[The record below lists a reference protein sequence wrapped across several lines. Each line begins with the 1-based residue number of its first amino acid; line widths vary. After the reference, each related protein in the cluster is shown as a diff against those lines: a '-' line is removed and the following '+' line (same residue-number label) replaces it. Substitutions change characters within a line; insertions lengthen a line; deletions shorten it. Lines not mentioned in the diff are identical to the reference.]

1 MAENDMTLTMR
12 IKSVF
17 DGAGSKEAAAATEDL
32 AKKANDAGKSA
43 KGLSDNTSK
52 MGQSVGKAAEL
63 TGNLSNAL
71 GHGGKEAQQMGA
83 AMRVLNAVLQGSS
96 GGLMGLATLAIGAGV
111 AAWVSYQNKV
121 AEAKKKL
128 EDFRNQMVQ
137 NKMAQDRL
145 DIEKM
150 AGQYDVLRKAID
162 DASDAQS
169 RLNTAQAAA
178 DNADKAARLAE
189 ADLRE
194 KEETNKL
201 KPGDDLG
208 RAKITAKYS
217 AERRRIETEY
227 AIKNA
232 EREAF
237 ASAQKYEDSQR
248 KKTLTDADVKNA
260 RDKMDQIKKEIRTI
274 NEQIGALYGASA
286 PMREEVTT
294 MAGPQGIPVVTS
306 RKTVVDTEKQAKQVA
321 ELQKLLVAERDKETR
336 LPTKGKE
343 ADYMEAAKIMAAAI
357 DRAAKEQVEVEVS
370 KINAQTAVKKYDT
383 ANQYMPALNA
393 ADAATDKKS
402 IDALNTQKNLEL
414 LNGRMD
420 RVLQMAQNNAAVK
433 QQAAA
438 EIDAAPFKRFGGQ
451 TYHDAK
457 NLDQKRDRE
466 AAEAKQLLASLTAMK
481 AGIEKLPFDQMTR
494 VVNQIN
500 SRLERFESA
509 LNNMPF
515 QN

>member
-1 MAENDMTLTMR
+1 MADNDMTLIMR
-12 IKSVF
+12 IKSLF
-17 DGAGSKEAAAATEDL
+17 DGAGSKEAVAVTEEL
-32 AKKANDAGKSA
+32 TKKTNDAGKSA
-43 KGLSDNTSK
+43 KGFADNSSK
-52 MGQSVGKAAEL
+52 MGQAVGKAAEL

-83 AMRVLNAVLQGSS
+83 AMRVLNALIQGSA
-96 GGLMGLATLAIGAGV
+96 GGLMGLATLIIGAGV
-111 AAWVSYQNKV
+111 AAWVAYQNKV
-121 AEAKKKL
+121 AEAKQKL
-128 EDFRNQMVQ
+128 VAFRDQIDS
-137 NKMAQDRL
+137 NKRS
-145 DIEKM
+145 IENSAVERM

-162 DASDAQS
+162 DATDAQS
-169 RLNTAQAAA
+169 RLNTARAAA
-178 DNADKAARLAE
+178 DNAEKAARLADV
-189 ADLRE
+189 DLRE
-194 KEETNKL
+194 KEDSLKL

-217 AERRRIETEY
+217 GERRGIETEY
-227 AIKNA
+227 AVKDA

-237 ASAQKYEDSQR
+237 AAAQVYEDAQR
-248 KKTLTDADVKNA
+248 KKSISDADVKNA
-260 RDKMDQIKKEIRTI
+260 RDKLDQLEAEIRSV
-274 NEQIGALYGASA
+274 NEQIADLTGNGA
-286 PMREEVTT
+286 PMKEMPIYGPTDMMSGVPTI
-294 MAGPQGIPVVTS
+294 AGY
-306 RKTVVDTEKQAKQVA
+306 KKVVDTEEQTKQIEQKRKQLNGDDKTPGLDAIYMKAA
-321 ELQKLLVAERDKETR
+321 ET
-336 LPTKGKE
+336 
-343 ADYMEAAKIMAAAI
+343 MSAAI
-357 DRAAKEQVEVEVS
+357 ERAAKEQVGVEVS

-383 ANQYMPALNA
+383 ANQFLPKLNA

-402 IDALNTQKNLEL
+402 IDALNAQKNLEL

-466 AAEAKQLLASLTAMK
+466 AAEAKKLLASLNAMK

-500 SRLERFESA
+500 SRLEKFESA